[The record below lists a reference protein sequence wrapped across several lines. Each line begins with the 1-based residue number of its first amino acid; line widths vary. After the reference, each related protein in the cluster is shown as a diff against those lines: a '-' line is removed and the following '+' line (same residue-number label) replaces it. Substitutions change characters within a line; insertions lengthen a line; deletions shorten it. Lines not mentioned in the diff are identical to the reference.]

1 MSLVRGRKE
10 YDLLD
15 TEKEVEGAG
24 QLLADLNMTVR

>member
-1 MSLVRGRKE
+1 MFLVRGRKE

-15 TEKEVEGAG
+15 TEKEAEGTG